1 MFRCLIVES
10 CVYLCTHASVCVCLK
25 EVDRN
30 GITVCSAVCK
40 QGAAVKDG
48 VDRVYSTGSFWSFSR
63 AILVTYPERF
73 GLSALLKGTLAD
85 SSPSRHRDSNQQ
97 HLLAQCS

>member
-30 GITVCSAVCK
+30 WITGCASFVKAGSSSEGGCGLGLQYRIVSHSTSTPSQYSNAAARLKHILYNSKACK
-40 QGAAVKDG
+40 
-48 VDRVYSTGSFWSFSR
+48 RIST
-63 AILVTYPERF
+63 L
-73 GLSALLKGTLAD
+73 
-85 SSPSRHRDSNQQ
+85 
-97 HLLAQCS
+97 